1 MKVSSK
7 FRATLAVLSA
17 AIGTTAAILPDDWI
31 EQRFGF
37 SPDGG
42 NGFLEFMWVV
52 APFAVAAVLLV
63 GALRDRRRQVLRT

>member
-7 FRATLAVLSA
+7 FRAILAVLLSA
-17 AIGTTAAILPDDWI
+17 MGTTAALLPNDWI

-42 NGFLEFMWVV
+42 NGFIEFLWVAV
-52 APFAVAAVLLV
+52 PFALAAVLLV